1 MNNKQSR
8 HNLAVMHWGTYQVE
22 TRQGKLTGVR
32 PVEWDSNPS
41 RIGESLPDAVQ
52 GASRVRRPAV
62 REGFLKHGAASR
74 EGRGREPFVEVSWEE
89 ALELVANELLRVKR
103 EQGNT
108 AIYGGSYGW
117 SSAGRFHH
125 AQGQLHRFLNFFGG
139 YTGSTNTYSIAAGER
154 ILPHILGDLDTLQRQ
169 HTPWPVLADN
179 CELFV
184 AIGGLP
190 LRNAQVNGGGANDHA
205 LQHWLTTLRA
215 NGTRFINISPVQN
228 DLAGVPDAD
237 WLAIKP
243 GSDTALLLAVCH
255 VLIAEALYDRTFVDS
270 HTVGFAPFRDY
281 LFGKGDGVTK
291 SPEWAALRT
300 GLSAECIRQL
310 ARDMAKHRTMVNIA
324 WSVQR
329 ARQGE
334 QTFWATVATTALLGQ
349 IGTPGGGLGFG
360 YASTNLA
367 GAHRRVFS
375 GPRLPQGRNPVTDK
389 IPVAR
394 IADMLL
400 SPGEPYEFDGQTLRY
415 PDIRFVYWAGGNVF
429 HHHQDLNKLIRA
441 WRRPEAVV
449 VHEQYWTAQAKFADI
464 VLPATTSLERE
475 DIGSASNDGFM
486 IAMRQHIPAFAEAQD
501 DYAIFSALAS
511 RLGFGE
517 AFSEGRTP
525 HEWLRVMYDESR
537 PRAADEGISLPE
549 FDDFWQEGMLEYAR
563 PEAPHILLKAFRDGP
578 HTHPLTTPS
587 GKIELFSQ
595 TIAGFGY
602 EECPG
607 YPYWHEPEAEYQQ
620 SQADKWPLHL
630 LSSQPRSRLHSQYD
644 HGSVSR
650 KTKVAGREPV
660 WIHPQDAASRGI
672 HDGDVVKIFN
682 ARGALLAGAKL
693 SESIRSGVVQMS
705 TGAWYDP
712 INGQDAQPLDKH
724 GNPNVLTEDRGS
736 SRLGQGSSAQS
747 CQVEIEKFVG
757 TPPEVTAWQPPVFV
771 TR

>member
-1 MNNKQSR
+1 MKPEQ
-8 HNLAVMHWGTYQVE
+8 LAVMHWGTYRV
-22 TRQGKLTGVR
+22 TTNNGKLTAVS
-32 PVEWDSNPS
+32 PVAWDSNPS
-41 RIGESLPDAVQ
+41 RIGQSLPGAVQ
-52 GASRVRRPAV
+52 GTSRVRRPAV
-62 REGFLKHGAASR
+62 REGFLKGGAASR
-74 EGRGREPFVEVSWEE
+74 DGRGREPFVEVSWEQ
-89 ALELVANELLRVKR
+89 ALTLVADELARVKSER
-103 EQGNT
+103 GNE

-125 AQGQLHRFLNFFGG
+125 AQSQLHRFLNFFGG

-169 HTPWPVLADN
+169 HTHWRVLAEH

-215 NGTRFINISPVQN
+215 NGTRFINLSPVQN
-228 DLAGVPDAD
+228 DLSAVPDAN
-237 WLAIKP
+237 WLAVKP
-243 GSDTALLLAVCH
+243 GSDTALLLALSQ
-255 VLIAEALYDRTFVDS
+255 VLIADGLYDQAFVNS

-281 LFGKGDGVTK
+281 LFGRGDGVVK
-291 SPEWAALRT
+291 SPEWAEPRT
-300 GLSAECIRQL
+300 GLAAGVIRHL
-310 ARDMAKHRTMVNIA
+310 AHEMARHRTMINIA

-334 QTFWATVATTALLGQ
+334 QTFWATVALTALLGQ

-367 GAHRRVFS
+367 GADRRLFS
-375 GPRLPQGRNPVTDK
+375 GPRLPQGRNPVEGK

-394 IADMLL
+394 FSDMLL
-400 SPGEPYEFDGQTLRY
+400 HPGEPYEFDGQTHFY

-429 HHHQDLNKLIRA
+429 HH
-441 WRRPEAVV
+441 
-449 VHEQYWTAQAKFADI
+449 QAKFGGI

-486 IAMRQHIPAFAEAQD
+486 IAMRQHIPPFADARD
-501 DYAIFSALAS
+501 DYAIFSALAD

-517 AFSEGRTP
+517 AYTEGRDVRA
-525 HEWLRVMYDESR
+525 WLQLIYEQSR
-537 PRAADEGISLPE
+537 PRAEAEGIALPA
-549 FDDFWQEGMLEYAR
+549 FDDFWQQGILEFPR
-563 PEAPHILLKAFRDGP
+563 PDEPQILLKAFRDDP
-578 HTHPLTTPS
+578 RKAPLATPS

-595 TIAGFGY
+595 TIADFGY

-607 YPYWHEPEAEYQQ
+607 HPYWHEPEAQYQH
-620 SQADKWPLHL
+620 SIACEWPLHL
-630 LSSQPRSRLHSQYD
+630 LSSQPRTRLHSQYD

-650 KTKVAGREPV
+650 ETKIAGREPL
-660 WIHPQDAASRGI
+660 WMHPHDAAARGI
-672 HDGDVVKIFN
+672 HDGDIVKVFN
-682 ARGALLAGAKL
+682 TRGALLAGVKL
-693 SESIRSGVVQMS
+693 SEAIRPGVVQMS

-712 INGQDAQPLDKH
+712 VNTEEEQPLDKH

-736 SRLGQGSSAQS
+736 SRLGQGCTAQS
-747 CQVEIEKFVG
+747 CRVELERFEG
-757 TPPEVTAWQPPVFV
+757 PLPEVTAWEPPVFV
-771 TR
+771 TLTQQKQG